1 MRIIQLVQKPQARGA
16 EIFTTWLCE
25 ELKDLGHQV
34 LLVSLFEGNFE
45 LPFSGKLI
53 RLNRKKENRFC
64 DYTGWKKF
72 NEIVQDFKPD
82 LVQANGGDTL
92 KFAVFSR
99 KLFLGSYRLVFNNGG
114 LVSTYLTS
122 LGHRVFNRFLFRNTD
137 AFVSVS
143 NYTKQDL
150 DQFLEANKKHKMIP
164 IGIQIPFFDHLASMS
179 PFPVIVQISG
189 FTHEKNHQ
197 GTLRIF
203 RCFQEK
209 HPTSQLWFIGDGPEK
224 ATIEAEVEKLGFN
237 SQIKFLG
244 SLSQPFNWI
253 PDNAILILPSI
264 SEGLP
269 AVLLEAFFARIPVV
283 AYGIGGIPEVLVD
296 RKNGFLVNPKDEDQ
310 FYESLEQC
318 LHMDEVTKKSLLDRA
333 QKTVEENYTI
343 AQVAKKYLDFYSELC
358 G

>member
-1 MRIIQLVQKPQARGA
+1 MRIIQLVQKNQARGA
-16 EIFTTWLCE
+16 EIFTAWLSE

-53 RLNRKKENRFC
+53 RLNRKKENRFW
-64 DYTGWKKF
+64 DYKGWKKF

-92 KFAVFSR
+92 KFAVVSK
-99 KLFLGSYRLVFNNGG
+99 KLFRESYKLVFNNGG
-114 LVSTYLTS
+114 LVSTYMTS
-122 LGHRVFNRFLFRNTD
+122 LAHRVFNRFLFRNTD

-143 NYTKQDL
+143 KYTKKDL
-150 DQFLEANKKHKMIP
+150 DQFLEANKKHKIIP
-164 IGIQIPFFDHLASMS
+164 IGLQISFFDHLANKSS
-179 PFPVIVQISG
+179 FPVIVQIAG

-197 GTLRIF
+197 GSLRIF
-203 RCFQEK
+203 ARFQEK
-209 HPTSQLWFIGDGPEK
+209 YPASQLWFIGDGPEK
-224 ATIEAEVEKLGFN
+224 ATIEREVEKIEFK

-244 SLSQPFNWI
+244 SLSQPFNRI
-253 PDNAILILPSI
+253 PENAILILPSI

-283 AYGIGGIPEVLVD
+283 AYGVGGIPEVLVD
-296 RKNGFLVNPKDEDQ
+296 RENGFLASPNDEKQ
-310 FYESLEQC
+310 FYEALEQC
-318 LHMDEVTKKSLLDRA
+318 FQMDEVTKKSLLDRA
-333 QKTVEENYTI
+333 QKTVIENYTI
-343 AQVAKKYLDFYSELC
+343 AQVAKKYLGFHSELC